1 MNPNEK
7 LNHWPEDFVKGWKKR
22 MNLLKDEKVEKIMGI
37 LKKNAITNEIQEE
50 IKKILKRKSL
60 IKRKEEDIIKILEG
74 THDLNNSNSE

>member
-1 MNPNEK
+1 
-7 LNHWPEDFVKGWKKR
+7 

-74 THDLNNSNSE
+74 THDLNNSNSEWIRGTRENKGTRRYTTFN